1 MFEKITEQARA
12 TRQVADVLAN
22 LSTLKKNELLMN
34 MADKLEKDCEYILLE
49 NKKDLDTAHEKGISL
64 SMMDRLRLTPERI
77 KAMADGVRQVAS
89 LNDPIGEILSGKTL
103 PNGLVIKK
111 IRVPLGVIGII
122 YESRPNV
129 TVDAIALCIKSGN
142 AVILRGGSEAIHS
155 NLAIVNSLLDCL
167 SDCGLPREL
176 VNFIDITDR
185 QAVNALLKLNKYI
198 DVIIPRGG
206 AGLIRTVVEN
216 STIPVIETGVGVCHV
231 YVDESADI
239 EMATK
244 IVINAKTSRPAVCNA
259 AETLLV
265 HKNIAAQFLPNML
278 AELQNKNVRIQ
289 GCEQTANYGSEIA
302 AVTDEN
308 FATENCDLIM
318 SVKVVDSIE
327 EAMAHIARF
336 GTKHSEAIVTQ
347 NYDNAKLFQKK
358 VDAAVV
364 FVNASTRFTDGFE
377 FGFGAEIGISTQKLH
392 ARGPMGLAEM
402 TSIKYIVDGDGQVR

>member
-49 NKKDLDTAHEKGISL
+49 NKKDLDSAHEKGISL

-289 GCEQTANYGSEIA
+289 GCEQIANYGSEIA

-318 SVKVVDSIE
+318 SAKVVDSIE